1 MSLLTRTLSALLPGV
16 MFPWSAT
23 SSTLQ
28 ALVYADIY
36 GTTDNEIVT
45 RESAM
50 RVAPVKRGRA
60 VIIGRLGDLP
70 LEQGEF
76 VKGAFVADDVQPAY
90 LTQTKSVASTPW
102 QRFAWSLD
110 DVLFAGWSLWASDR
124 DDADTIT
131 DLDRIP
137 LNRWRFDQAS
147 PTGVSVA
154 LGDLQTP
161 VWVHVTD
168 ERSVLLFAGPDDG
181 LLVNA
186 HDSIVGWR
194 HMERAWVGRVRNPIP
209 LMVLHEKEANTVKQP
224 EAEAYVTAFANG
236 RTSPNGAIGFLP
248 ASLEM
253 EVHGEVEADLFNE
266 GRNAARIDIANHMNL
281 PVSYL
286 DGSTA
291 TSSLTYTTQEGSRAQ
306 IIDDLEY
313 WIAPFEARLS
323 QPDVTG
329 NPAKVVRVNRSNLT
343 AVPNDEHGP
352 NRDTPDAVPAPAPAP
367 EEQTA

>member
-1 MSLLTRTLSALLPGV
+1 MSNLLTRSISALLPGV
-16 MFPWSAT
+16 MFPWSVT

-28 ALVYADIY
+28 ALVYKDVY

-45 RESAM
+45 RDSAM

-70 LEQGEF
+70 LELGEF
-76 VKGAFVADDVQPAY
+76 VEGVFVADEVQPAH
-90 LTQTKSVASTPW
+90 LTQVDGVESTPW
-102 QRFAWSLD
+102 RRFAWSLD
-110 DVLFAGWSLWASDR
+110 DVLFTGWSLWAVDR
-124 DDADTIT
+124 DDAGAIT
-131 DLDRIP
+131 ASDRIARH
-137 LNRWRFDQAS
+137 LWRFDADS
-147 PTGVSVA
+147 PTGVQIQIG
-154 LGDLQTP
+154 L
-161 VWVHVTD
+161 VWVNVTD
-168 ERSVLLFAGPDDG
+168 DKSVLLFAGPDDG

-209 LMVLHEKEANTVKQP
+209 LMVLREKEAGTVRQT
-224 EAEAYVTAFANG
+224 EAQGYVDALAAG
-236 RTSPNGAIGFLP
+236 RLSPNGAIAFIP
-248 ASLEM
+248 ATLDLD
-253 EVHGEVEADLFNE
+253 VHGEVQADLFNE

-313 WIAPFEARLS
+313 WLAPFEARLS
-323 QPDVTG
+323 QADVTG
-329 NPAKVVRVNRSNLT
+329 DPKKFVRVNRSNLT

-352 NRDTPDAVPAPAPAP
+352 NRDTPDAAPAP
-367 EEQTA
+367 QTPQEDDAA